1 MLSKSLFFRPM
12 RRTLFPLLI
21 LSALPLSVRAGTSKP
36 MSNSG
41 KAVVED
47 QGLKA
52 ARPFDRNLNG
62 VIDGDEIE
70 ALRQFF
76 SAHPDSPLK
85 QYDLNKDGKLDDVE
99 ISGHP
104 LPAGKSPRAEEEGR
118 LVKTLA
124 GTRSLSFPR
133 RFYTPELP

>member
-1 MLSKSLFFRPM
+1 M

-99 ISGHP
+99 ISAIRFP
-104 LPAGKSPRAEEEGR
+104 LEKARAPKKKGG
-118 LVKTLA
+118 LFKH
-124 GTRSLSFPR
+124 
-133 RFYTPELP
+133 